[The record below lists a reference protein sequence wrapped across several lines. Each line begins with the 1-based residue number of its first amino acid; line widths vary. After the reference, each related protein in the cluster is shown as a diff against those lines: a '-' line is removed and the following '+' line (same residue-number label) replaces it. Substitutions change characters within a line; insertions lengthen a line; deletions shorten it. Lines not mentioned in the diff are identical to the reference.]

1 MLFRSLLA
9 DRRGAAV
16 RDAALAEKKVTEA
29 QQLAGQQLG
38 QVQALKA
45 SLASQKKKID
55 AMVKEQQALVALTK
69 QQAQAA
75 AAQAAAQAR
84 AVQQAR
90 VSRSQPRPPVVSQQV
105 ALYTGPASGRA
116 AAAVKYA
123 YAQLGKPYHWAG
135 AGPYSFDCSG
145 LTMRAWQ
152 AAGVSLSH
160 NAAAQYYSTRH
171 VSLADLQPGDLI
183 YFGHP
188 IHHVGIYI
196 GGGRMIEAPYTGAD
210 VRITAFGYR
219 HDIAGASRP

>member
-1 MLFRSLLA
+1 
-9 DRRGAAV
+9 
-16 RDAALAEKKVTEA
+16 
-29 QQLAGQQLG
+29 
-38 QVQALKA
+38 
-45 SLASQKKKID
+45 
-55 AMVKEQQALVALTK
+55 
-69 QQAQAA
+69 
-75 AAQAAAQAR
+75 
-84 AVQQAR
+84 
-90 VSRSQPRPPVVSQQV
+90 
-105 ALYTGPASGRA
+105 
-116 AAAVKYA
+116 
-123 YAQLGKPYHWAG
+123 
-135 AGPYSFDCSG
+135 
-145 LTMRAWQ
+145 MRAWQ